1 MTVVVMTVRQVP
13 AVMRMAVV
21 LPILDAAACD
31 CCAEWRSFFCMQCV
45 QLWVLLLGPYAFAVA
60 RYRSLVSLVTCCV
73 ILWFTSVNRKKS
85 TAAACE
91 HLPGTLPSGAKK
103 V

>member
-1 MTVVVMTVRQVP
+1 
-13 AVMRMAVV
+13 
-21 LPILDAAACD
+21 
-31 CCAEWRSFFCMQCV
+31 MQCV

-103 V
+103 VSCAALHASRVCYVILWFAFAFSLFIRDVQRHCRG